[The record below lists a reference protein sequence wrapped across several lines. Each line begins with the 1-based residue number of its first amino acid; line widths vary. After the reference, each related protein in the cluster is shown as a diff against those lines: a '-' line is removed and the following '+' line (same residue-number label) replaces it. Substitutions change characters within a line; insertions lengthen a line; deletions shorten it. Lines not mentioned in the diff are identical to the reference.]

1 MILSEEH
8 RIKKHNNAE
17 LLREIDNYCYKV
29 KNLSNSINYL
39 IKQCYRIHTKIKNGK
54 TLEEWED
61 ELIRAINSG
70 ITEYNLG
77 RSERNAE
84 SGSRS
89 TGRQQN
95 MGKIRRS
102 LRNIRMYRGISTQ
115 KQEEVLL

>member
-8 RIKKHNNAE
+8 RIKKHKNAE

-29 KNLSNSINYL
+29 KNLSNSVNYL

-77 RSERNAE
+77 RSEVKR
-84 SGSRS
+84 
-89 TGRQQN
+89 
-95 MGKIRRS
+95 
-102 LRNIRMYRGISTQ
+102 LRYIDTDNGYIADAYFLS
-115 KQEEVLL
+115 